1 MEDNKTIT
9 VSPLAGW
16 RYVCLGPNG
25 TPILTDSP
33 AEARFWRSLDYVVR
47 AFLRPATGVVQSQ
60 GDQPC

>member
-33 AEARFWRSLDYVVR
+33 AEARFWRRKVDELR
-47 AFLRPATGVVQSQ
+47 AVLGL
-60 GDQPC
+60 